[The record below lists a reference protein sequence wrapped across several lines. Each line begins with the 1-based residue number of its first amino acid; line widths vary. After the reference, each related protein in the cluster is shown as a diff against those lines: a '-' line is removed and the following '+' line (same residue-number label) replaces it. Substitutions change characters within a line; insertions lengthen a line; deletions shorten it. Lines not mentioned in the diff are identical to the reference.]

1 MFNKEIIVKDRKSI
15 YIAKSDFEKL
25 NELKKRLYK
34 HNISYALHYV
44 MSKVNYNIIEYAEVE
59 ETDRQL
65 ISIEADLCKTLSLIK
80 LEHNVKS
87 MASVISSI
95 LKNYKEN

>member
-1 MFNKEIIVKDRKSI
+1 MFNKEIVVKDRRSI

-34 HNISYALHYV
+34 HNISCALHHV

-65 ISIEADLCKTLSLIK
+65 ISIETDLCKTLSLIK

-87 MASVISSI
+87 MASVVNNI
-95 LKNYKEN
+95 LKNYKE